1 MAEKPQDLF
10 PKFLL
15 IWAGQFL
22 SIIGSGLT
30 VFALGVYVYQLTG
43 TASSYV
49 FILICA
55 FLPPILLKPYG
66 GILADRHDRR
76 IMMIFGD
83 LGSTAGLLFI
93 FFMLLKGDLQLWH
106 IYLGISVSSVFSAF
120 QEPAYKALITD
131 LLPVDQYARASGLM
145 QLASSA
151 RYLLSP
157 FLAGIL
163 LSLFDIRF
171 IFLIDVSTFLIASF
185 IVIWIRKVLGAIPVR
200 HQEGNLME
208 EFKEG
213 IHEFSKDTGVL
224 HLVFTVMIVLF
235 FVGLLQSL
243 FLPMMLN
250 LASVKAAGISQ
261 SACASGMIIGSL
273 FLGVFGSKKRHV
285 TMLSVALFLSGLFF
299 AGLGFST
306 NIVLITLAG
315 FMFFATLPFINT
327 PIEVLIRKNIDN
339 KKQGRVWSI
348 ISMTTYLGSVIAFVV
363 AGFLADDIFNPL
375 LETDGL
381 LADSVGSLTG
391 TGAGRG
397 IAFMFIVSG
406 LMISVISFFV
416 RNNGN
421 IRKLEDIEQQ
431 DNEFPSPL

>member
-1 MAEKPQDLF
+1 
-10 PKFLL
+10 
-15 IWAGQFL
+15 
-22 SIIGSGLT
+22 
-30 VFALGVYVYQLTG
+30 
-43 TASSYV
+43 
-49 FILICA
+49 
-55 FLPPILLKPYG
+55 
-66 GILADRHDRR
+66 
-76 IMMIFGD
+76 
-83 LGSTAGLLFI
+83 
-93 FFMLLKGDLQLWH
+93 
-106 IYLGISVSSVFSAF
+106 
-120 QEPAYKALITD
+120 
-131 LLPVDQYARASGLM
+131 
-145 QLASSA
+145 
-151 RYLLSP
+151 
-157 FLAGIL
+157 
-163 LSLFDIRF
+163 
-171 IFLIDVSTFLIASF
+171 
-185 IVIWIRKVLGAIPVR
+185 
-200 HQEGNLME
+200 
-208 EFKEG
+208 
-213 IHEFSKDTGVL
+213 
-224 HLVFTVMIVLF
+224 
-235 FVGLLQSL
+235 
-243 FLPMMLN
+243 MMLN